1 MKFMKKSYFN
11 IKTLSTLR
19 DTRRVLMNLS
29 VLSFLVLNFI
39 LLNSPSFGQTDR
51 ASIREGNKF
60 YDLGSKDTNQ
70 YNLAKK
76 NYQKSLDKNP
86 NSVEG
91 NFNLGDVYY
100 QQHKYDSAASHFN
113 AAAGMTTDKSLISKA
128 YHNMG
133 NALLQDKKYDESI
146 EAFKNSLKNNPKDDD
161 TKYNLA
167 YAQSMLQKQQ
177 QQQQQKDDKDKKGDK
192 KEDKKQQQKEGDKKD
207 DKKDQQKQDQQQAK
221 EDKDKKDGKQAQ
233 PKEQK
238 KMSKEEAE
246 RMLQALNNQEKDLQ
260 KKLGKKVPVNGVI
273 IDKDW

>member
-1 MKFMKKSYFN
+1 MKYLLIIVALMVN
-11 IKTLSTLR
+11 I
-19 DTRRVLMNLS
+19 S
-29 VLSFLVLNFI
+29 VYS
-39 LLNSPSFGQTDR
+39 QTDR
-51 ASIREGNKF
+51 ASVREGNKL
-60 YDLGSKDTNQ
+60 YDLGVKDTTK
-70 YNLAKK
+70 YNLAKQNYMKALEK
-76 NYQKSLDKNP
+76 NS

-100 QQHKYDSAASHFN
+100 QQHKFDSAASKFN

-146 EAFKNSLKNNPKDDD
+146 EAFKNSLKNNPKDED

-177 QQQQQKDDKDKKGDK
+177 QQQQKKDDKDKKD
-192 KEDKKQQQKEGDKKD
+192 DKKQ
-207 DKKDQQKQDQQQAK
+207 DKKDQQKKDEKKDDKKEDQKQQQQQK
-221 EDKDKKDGKQAQ
+221 KDDKDKKDDKQQQ

-238 KMSKEEAE
+238 KMSKEDAE

-260 KKLGKKVPVNGVI
+260 KKLGKKVPANGVI

>member
-1 MKFMKKSYFN
+1 MKYLIIIAGLMLY
-11 IKTLSTLR
+11 LSA
-19 DTRRVLMNLS
+19 N
-29 VLSFLVLNFI
+29 
-39 LLNSPSFGQTDR
+39 GQTDR

-60 YDLGSKDTNQ
+60 YDIGSKDTNN
-70 YNLAKK
+70 YNQAKT
-76 NYQKSLDKNP
+76 NYMKALDKNP

-91 NFNLGDVYY
+91 NFNLGDVFY
-100 QQHKYDSAASHFN
+100 QQKKYDSAASKFN

-146 EAFKNSLKNNPKDDD
+146 EAFKNSLKNNPKDED

-177 QQQQQKDDKDKKGDK
+177 QQQQNKDDKNKKD
-192 KEDKKQQQKEGDKKD
+192 DKKQDKKDQQKKD
-207 DKKDQQKQDQQQAK
+207 DKKDEKKDQQKQQEQQAK
-221 EDKDKKDGKQAQ
+221 EDKDKKDGKEAQ
-233 PKEQK
+233 PKDQK

-260 KKLGKKVPVNGVI
+260 KKLGKKVPASGVI

>member
-1 MKFMKKSYFN
+1 MKYLL
-11 IKTLSTLR
+11 II
-19 DTRRVLMNLS
+19 VALMANLS
-29 VLSFLVLNFI
+29 VYS
-39 LLNSPSFGQTDR
+39 QTDR
-51 ASIREGNKF
+51 ASIREGNKL
-60 YDLGSKDTNQ
+60 YDLGSKDTTK
-70 YNLAKK
+70 YNLAKQ
-76 NYQKSLDKNP
+76 NYQKALDKNS

-100 QQHKYDSAASHFN
+100 QQHKFDSAASKFN

-146 EAFKNSLKNNPKDDD
+146 EAFKNSLKNNPKDED

-177 QQQQQKDDKDKKGDK
+177 QQKKDDKDKKD
-192 KEDKKQQQKEGDKKD
+192 DKKQDKKDQQKKDEKKD
-207 DKKDQQKQDQQQAK
+207 DKKDQQKQQQK
-221 EDKDKKDGKQAQ
+221 KDDKDKKDDKQQQ

-238 KMSKEEAE
+238 KMSKEDAE

-260 KKLGKKVPVNGVI
+260 KKLGKKVPASGVI

>member
-1 MKFMKKSYFN
+1 MKYL
-11 IKTLSTLR
+11 II
-19 DTRRVLMNLS
+19 VS
-29 VLSFLVLNFI
+29 VLLVFSSVN
-39 LLNSPSFGQTDR
+39 GQTDR
-51 ASIREGNKF
+51 SWIREGNKF
-60 YDLGSKDTNQ
+60 YDAGAKDTNQ

-76 NYQKSLDKNP
+76 NYMKSLDKNQ

-100 QQHKYDSAASHFN
+100 QQHKFDSAASHFN

-146 EAFKNSLKNNPKDDD
+146 EAFKNSLKNNPKDED

-177 QQQQQKDDKDKKGDK
+177 QQQQNKDDKDKKNDK
-192 KEDKKQQQKEGDKKD
+192 KEDKKDQQKKDDKKD
-207 DKKDQQKQDQQQAK
+207 DKKDQQKQQQQQQK
-221 EDKDKKDGKQAQ
+221 DDKDKKDGKQQQ

-238 KMSKEEAE
+238 KMSKEDAE

-260 KKLGKKVPVNGVI
+260 KKLGKKVPANGVI